1 MKITSKL
8 LPLAFLLFFTA
19 GLLTSVN
26 AQDDDLQR
34 LPTVNVKYLDG
45 RTVDLASFGENGKIT
60 AISVWATWCGPC
72 KKELDAITEIYED
85 WQDEFGDFEFLAI
98 TIDNARQLTKVPGMV
113 ETKGWPF
120 TILSADQTDLLNAL
134 NFQNPPQTFLVDEAG
149 NIVYA
154 HNGYVPGDEFE
165 LEEQIENIVNE

>member
-1 MKITSKL
+1 MKITSNFL
-8 LPLAFLLFFTA
+8 TLVFLLF
-19 GLLTSVN
+19 SVAAF
-26 AQDDDLQR
+26 AQDDAKDNAQK
-34 LPTVNVKYLDG
+34 LPNVKVKYLDG
-45 RTVDLASFGENGKIT
+45 KTVDLASFGENEKIT

-85 WQDEFGDFEFLAI
+85 WTDEFENFEFLAI

-120 TILSADQTDLLNAL
+120 TILAADQTDLLNAL
-134 NFQNPPQTFLVDEAG
+134 NFQNPPQTFLGDEAG
-149 NIVYA
+149 NIVYS

-165 LEEQIENIVNE
+165 LEDKIKEIAKK